1 MEHRTNIAFV
11 VKGMEVPPLVKGIKP
26 RILPRRLRERWEEL
40 PSLGFLYFVEEWAA
54 QSPIF

>member
-26 RILPRRLRERWEEL
+26 RILP
-40 PSLGFLYFVEEWAA
+40 
-54 QSPIF
+54 